1 MTSENKPLEFIR
13 DLCFDRDDFFDQQK
27 MIDKLDRLIQAW
39 GKDLLRSQYIDRIPD
54 PESAWL
60 EVLERD
66 IYWKDLKNQWDFYL
80 VGCLVF
86 FVLMRE
92 DIKRDFLLQP
102 YNVQGQR
109 LERWLRRLSRY
120 MTSLSREVVTQF
132 CLCYSLSQERKPI
145 RVRYKEFKD

>member
-27 MIDKLDRLIQAW
+27 MIDKLDQLILAW

-54 PESAWL
+54 SESAWL

-92 DIKRDFLLQP
+92 DIKGIFCCSLIT
-102 YNVQGQR
+102 
-109 LERWLRRLSRY
+109 SRG
-120 MTSLSREVVTQF
+120 
-132 CLCYSLSQERKPI
+132 
-145 RVRYKEFKD
+145 KDSSDGCGG